1 MPNVLRLTELTHC
14 GTGALPVLWAIAL
27 IASAI
32 CILLIYSIASFRRA
46 PDCTPALSARG
57 IVIEVLWATIPI
69 LILVS
74 TALPSVKALVLATHS
89 CSPAPIAVLET
100 KNRH

>member
-1 MPNVLRLTELTHC
+1 MPTFLRLTELTHC

-32 CILLIYSIASFRRA
+32 CILLIYSIASFRSA

-57 IVIEVLWATIPI
+57 IVTEVLWAMIPI

-74 TALPSVKALVLATHS
+74 TAMPSVKALVTATDS
-89 CSPAPIAVLET
+89 CSSTPIAA
-100 KNRH
+100 K